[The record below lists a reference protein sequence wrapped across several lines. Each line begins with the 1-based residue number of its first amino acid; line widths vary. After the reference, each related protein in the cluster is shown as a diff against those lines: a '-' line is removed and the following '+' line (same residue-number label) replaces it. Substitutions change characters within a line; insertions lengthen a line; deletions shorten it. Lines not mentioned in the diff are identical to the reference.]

1 MSASGTTRV
10 LAMALPAVALLLL
23 AAHFQRAGLYPLVA
37 VSIAL
42 IGLSFVTDAWARR
55 VLQVA
60 LLVGAAE
67 WLRTAWVLAAHRAA
81 MGLPYARMLVILCV
95 VAAITLVAA
104 VVASPNRRD
113 GNAAGS
119 N

>member
-1 MSASGTTRV
+1 MSAPGTSRV
-10 LAMALPAVALLLL
+10 LGVALPAVALLLL

-42 IGLSFVTDAWARR
+42 IGLSLVDDAWARR

-60 LLVGAAE
+60 LFLGAAE

-81 MGLPYARMLVILCV
+81 MGLPYARMLAILCA

-104 VVASPNRRD
+104 VVARADSRD
-113 GNAAGS
+113 GSAAGS

>member
-1 MSASGTTRV
+1 MSAPKTTRV
-10 LAMALPAVALLLL
+10 FGTALPALALLLL

-42 IGLSFVTDAWARR
+42 IGLAFVDDAWARR

-60 LLVGAAE
+60 LVLGAAE
-67 WLRTAWVLAAHRAA
+67 WLRTAWVLTAHRAA
-81 MGLPYARMLVILCV
+81 MGLPYARMLAILGA

-104 VVASPNRRD
+104 VVASPKRRD
-113 GNAAGS
+113 GDAAGS

>member
-1 MSASGTTRV
+1 MSARGTTRV
-10 LAMALPAVALLLL
+10 LGIALPAVALLLL

-42 IGLSFVTDAWARR
+42 IGLSFVDDAWARR

-60 LLVGAAE
+60 LFLGAAE

-81 MGLPYARMLVILCV
+81 MGLPYARMLAILCA

-104 VVASPNRRD
+104 VVARTGGRGGS
-113 GNAAGS
+113 AAGS